1 MVIGSETEEEKS
13 EVKKGVGKASG
24 SDASEKVKD
33 KKGEE
38 DVKPKVDSEADED
51 NDDGPNFSIAEVS
64 IELTDDLKAKFVQDL
79 SWICSV
85 DLATARRML
94 EANKWN
100 MQVCDLIFKESV
112 KE

>member
-1 MVIGSETEEEKS
+1 MVLGSETEEEKS
-13 EVKKGVGKASG
+13 EVKKGVGKASRSG
-24 SDASEKVKD
+24 GADPEKEKD
-33 KKGEE
+33 KKGEKE
-38 DVKPKVDSEADED
+38 DVKPKVDSAADED
-51 NDDGPNFSIAEVS
+51 NDDDGPNFSIAEVS

-100 MQVCDLIFKESV
+100 MQVCDSNF
-112 KE
+112 